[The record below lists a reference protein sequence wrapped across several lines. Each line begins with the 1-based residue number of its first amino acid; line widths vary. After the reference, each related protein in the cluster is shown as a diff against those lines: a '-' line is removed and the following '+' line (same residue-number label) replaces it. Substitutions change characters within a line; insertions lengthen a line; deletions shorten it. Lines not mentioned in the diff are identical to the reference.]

1 MVIREGGPSDNL
13 PFSSSKKK
21 DYTQRLRASAETML
35 AAVVVTSL
43 GAPIGRSVLQLDTK
57 ISPVD
62 IDGEEDYPDDSDKAS
77 RSVSKEDDD
86 DAEEPPNEDDDDGSE
101 DDVVDKASTK
111 FCLKQPKKL
120 SFQRFFQ
127 GVPKEGMD
135 FQRAF
140 EVREYDKDDYMIEHH
155 DAYPELS
162 ELSEPEDDEDA
173 IALQEKLRELA
184 SRSVTDL
191 RHKAFVPIIPAFG
204 VGATVSS
211 LVYPVLH
218 ALAEDATIFAPT
230 IRNWTSPGCA
240 ARDTSCYFD
249 SLPSLYDRPDLVM
262 TNHTEEAKTTKVS
275 FGSMKVDI
283 PVVEDI
289 PLNEVANIMRGHHDP
304 HDPKASKV
312 SKEWLVKKFNTP
324 LGLDQGKFNL
334 TGKFGAPMYDER
346 HFIAKLDHRWLRRGR
361 FWLMSQIVH
370 FITRPNA
377 RLKAKLDK
385 HKRELG
391 RMQRPV
397 LGLHV
402 RKGDAC
408 GDRGEC
414 RDIEDYM
421 PTIKKMQAKYGYK
434 TVFLATP
441 DPGVLKPEHLQKFP
455 DVTFKF
461 LQTTNTTE
469 LMHKLHYRKIDDA
482 IAKGVVDAGDE
493 FDEAM
498 ISAYMLADADGFIG
512 GFSSNAARMAYSMLA
527 SGPRGCIKPF
537 DSFDLNWCNAFG
549 KGGDAILRRG
559 EKSCSA
565 ARNGDTCR
573 GDSVCTGLPCMISC

>member
-1 MVIREGGPSDNL
+1 
-13 PFSSSKKK
+13 
-21 DYTQRLRASAETML
+21 ML
-35 AAVVVTSL
+35 ALVVSSL
-43 GAPIGRSVLQLDTK
+43 GAPAGGVHHLQPVELKVNKLDNK

-62 IDGEEDYPDDSDKAS
+62 IDGEEDYPDDTDKSSKAAKADDSSEDESTEESSEESSDDNEDGNDS
-77 RSVSKEDDD
+77 EDEVEDD
-86 DAEEPPNEDDDDGSE
+86 EDE
-101 DDVVDKASTK
+101 KVNTK
-111 FCLKQPKKL
+111 FCLKQPKKI

-127 GVPKEGMD
+127 GVPKQGMD

-140 EVREYDKDDYMIEHH
+140 DVREYDKDDYMIEHLN
-155 DAYPELS
+155 AYPEPH
-162 ELSEPEDDEDA
+162 ELSAPEDDDDA
-173 IALQEKLRELA
+173 IALQAKLRELA
-184 SRSVTDL
+184 SRQVDDL
-191 RHKAFVPIIPAFG
+191 NYKAIVPIIPAFG

-218 ALAEDATIFAPT
+218 ALAEDATLFAPE
-230 IRNWTSPGCA
+230 IRNWTSPSCA

-249 SLPSLYDRPDLVM
+249 SLPSLYNRPDLVI
-262 TNHTEEAKTTKVS
+262 TNHTEEAKTTKVA
-275 FGSMKVDI
+275 FGPVKVDI

-289 PLNEVANIMRGHHDP
+289 PLNQVAEIMRGGAAAAADP
-304 HDPKASKV
+304 RARKV
-312 SKEWLVKKFNTP
+312 SKEWLVKKFNQP

-346 HFIAKLDHRWLRRGR
+346 HFIRKLDRRWLKRGR

-377 RLKAKLDK
+377 RLQAKLDK
-385 HKRELG
+385 HKKELG
-391 RMQRPV
+391 KMKRPV

-421 PTIKKMQAKYGYK
+421 PTIKKMISRYGYE

-441 DPGVLKPEHLQKFP
+441 DPAVLTRVHKFP
-455 DVTFKF
+455 DVNFKF
-461 LQTTNTTE
+461 LPTTNTTV
-469 LMHKLHYRKIDDA
+469 LMKKLHFRKIDDA

-498 ISAYMLADADGFIG
+498 ISAYMLSEADGFLG

-527 SGPRGCIKPF
+527 SGPKGCIKPF
-537 DSFDLNWCNAFG
+537 DSFDINWCNAFG

-559 EKSCSA
+559 DQACSA
-565 ARNGDTCR
+565 AAKGVSCR
-573 GDSVCTGLPCMISC
+573 GDSVCKGLPCMISC